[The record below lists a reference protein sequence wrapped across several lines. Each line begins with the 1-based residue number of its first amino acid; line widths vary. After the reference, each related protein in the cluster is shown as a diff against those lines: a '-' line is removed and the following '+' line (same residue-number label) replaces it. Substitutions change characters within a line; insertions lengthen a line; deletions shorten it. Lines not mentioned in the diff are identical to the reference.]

1 TRFAPKRAAA
11 NARIPEPVPRSSSVH
26 SFSGEWRLP
35 ACWARLPAEPLFKG
49 LRRQAAGG
57 CRVAA
62 CAPQNRVHRSNKRN
76 DIAVVVCSPVP
87 KAAPAGISKV
97 LFLFLFLLV
106 TDLQIISRFP
116 ILIGLVV
123 CARENVVSESRGN
136 FTIVPPKRERIFSKS
151 RRLLPAISTIA
162 FLRPG
167 LERIASRW
175 PATSPNAASLAA

>member
-1 TRFAPKRAAA
+1 MTLPAPSFFAAS
-11 NARIPEPVPRSSSVH
+11 ARIPVPVPRSSNDH
-26 SFSGEWRLP
+26 SASGQRKL
-35 ACWARLPAEPLFKG
+35 
-49 LRRQAAGG
+49 
-57 CRVAA
+57 AA

-151 RRLLPAISTIA
+151 RRLLPAIS
-162 FLRPG
+162 
-167 LERIASRW
+167 
-175 PATSPNAASLAA
+175 ATAVVRSG